1 MTTPS
6 RSRPAAVIFDI
17 GGTILEE
24 RWWDLK
30 AALRAVVPDA
40 RLVDALALEFQRL
53 VSEQHRAD
61 REVALAGWL
70 LARLPEITLTPEEL
84 EDELWPRVV
93 ELVPFGIVSEVLAQL
108 AADRIPVAAISNA
121 PFSGRVLSGELERYG
136 LLNHFR
142 FVVSSADLGLRKPD
156 PAIFETALN
165 QLGFSAE
172 RVWFVGDTLS
182 QDIVGAHAAGM
193 RPIWLSRDEATPIPT
208 TATRVQDWE
217 AFLRLYD
224 AARTGREDG

>member
-1 MTTPS
+1 MATASP
-6 RSRPAAVIFDI
+6 SRPAAVIFDI

-30 AALRAVVPDA
+30 AALRAVVSDA
-40 RLVDALALEFQRL
+40 RLIDDLALEFQRV
-53 VSEQHRAD
+53 VSEQHSAN
-61 REVALAGWL
+61 REVELAGWL
-70 LARLPEITLTPEEL
+70 LDRLPQISLTLEEL
-84 EDELWPRVV
+84 EDELWPHIV
-93 ELVPFGIVSEVLAQL
+93 ELVPFDIVSDVLHQL

-121 PFSGRVLSGELERYG
+121 PFSARVLSGELERHG
-136 LLNHFR
+136 LSSHFR

-165 QLGFSAE
+165 QLGIGAD
-172 RVWFVGDTLS
+172 RVWFVGDTFS

-193 RPIWLSRDEATPIPT
+193 QAIWLSRDDVTPLPT

-217 AFLRLYD
+217 GFRKLYD
-224 AARTGREDG
+224 AATIGREAG